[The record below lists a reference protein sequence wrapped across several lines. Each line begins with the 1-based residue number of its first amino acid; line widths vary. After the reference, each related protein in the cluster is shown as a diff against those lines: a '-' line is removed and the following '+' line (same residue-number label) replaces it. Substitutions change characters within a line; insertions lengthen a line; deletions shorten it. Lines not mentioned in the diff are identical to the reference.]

1 MHELSLFADMMNKV
15 HQIVVENNAERATRI
30 SVELG
35 ALSHISPGHFREH
48 FDEAKVGTVAEDA
61 ELEVFQNDDPNDPNA
76 QEMILQTIEV
86 E

>member
-15 HQIVVENNAERATRI
+15 HQIVVENQAQRATRI

-35 ALSHISPGHFREH
+35 ALSQISPSHFREH
-48 FDEAKVGTVAEDA
+48 FDEAKKGTVAENA
-61 ELEVFQNDDPNDPNA
+61 QLEVFQNEDPNDPNA
-76 QEMILQTIEV
+76 QEMILQSIEV